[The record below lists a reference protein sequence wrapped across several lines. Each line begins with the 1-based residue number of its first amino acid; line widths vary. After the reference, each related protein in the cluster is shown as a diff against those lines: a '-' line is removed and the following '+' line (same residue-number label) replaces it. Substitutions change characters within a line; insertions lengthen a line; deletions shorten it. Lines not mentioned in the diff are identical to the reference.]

1 MKEEVLT
8 MRIDKWLWAVRL
20 FKSRS
25 QASEACLQ
33 NKIMVLDHPVKAS
46 RMIKAGDGL
55 KIKKT
60 GLIVS
65 IKVIKLTENRL
76 AAKLVAD
83 YYLDET
89 PQEDIDNY
97 KARMIKVTTYRDPGT
112 GRPTKKDRRMLDD
125 FFADD

>member
-1 MKEEVLT
+1 
-8 MRIDKWLWAVRL
+8 
-20 FKSRS
+20 
-25 QASEACLQ
+25 
-33 NKIMVLDHPVKAS
+33 
-46 RMIKAGDGL
+46 MIKEGDGL

-89 PQEDIDNY
+89 PQEDIDQY
-97 KARMIKVTTYRDPGT
+97 KARMVKVTTYRDPGT